1 MSCLLS
7 YRSASHLKADREGM
21 KKYSPPRST
30 LNVSIPWMRCRS
42 RCRNSRVA
50 IAFVLV
56 EHDVRAVVRLGT
68 VAQHRGLD
76 VVEFNG
82 DRCARKAGAG
92 AIDEGHG
99 VSVIVSWSSTG
110 QPGHPAAQN
119 EQWCAAAKS
128 VVTFDCSGTND
139 STLVPL
145 PTEGQD
151 RARVDGL
158 PRAAKLAQAV
168 RMLAASA
175 CWASLSV
182 TGVFGRSNRY
192 GSSAPCVARPR
203 LNPRKLTGA
212 LSSLN
217 W

>member
-50 IAFVLV
+50 IAFVHV
-56 EHDVRAVVRLGT
+56 AHDVRAVVRLGT

-145 PTEGQD
+145 NDGQG
-151 RARVDGL
+151 RACDDGL
-158 PRAAKLAQAV
+158 PVSAKLAQSV

-175 CWASLSV
+175 CWSGVRMLV
-182 TGVFGRSNRY
+182 TGNGAFGWSKRY
-192 GSSAPCVARPR
+192 GSSVPC
-203 LNPRKLTGA
+203 
-212 LSSLN
+212 
-217 W
+217 